1 MIFDTHSH
9 CYWDT
14 LEPRIDEIV
23 TNMQKNGVVK
33 AVQIGCDIESSE
45 KAIALAKRFPGVFY
59 PTIGYHP
66 EHSQHF
72 ARDTVEAE
80 LQTLESMIGEHRASI
95 VAIGECGL
103 DYHYLTENR
112 EEEIDI
118 QKYAWKIQ
126 GEWGKK
132 YNLPLIIH
140 TRDARDDT
148 LKFMKE
154 YHINRC
160 VMHCFSEDWDFAQE
174 LLEFSDEIYFSFSGI
189 VTYKKSEHIQEAAK
203 NIPLSRILV
212 ETDSPFLSPQVVRGS
227 VNEPAN
233 TRYNLEKIAELR

>member
-14 LEPRIDEIV
+14 LEPRIDEILE
-23 TNMQKNGVVK
+23 NMRKNNVVK
-33 AVQIGCDIESSE
+33 AVQIGCDVESSMQ
-45 KAIALAKRFPGVFY
+45 AIALSKRFPGVFY

-72 ARDTVEAE
+72 TRDIVEKD
-80 LQTLESMIGEHRASI
+80 LRTLESMIVEHRGSI

-126 GEWGKK
+126 GEW
-132 YNLPLIIH
+132 
-140 TRDARDDT
+140 
-148 LKFMKE
+148 
-154 YHINRC
+154 
-160 VMHCFSEDWDFAQE
+160 
-174 LLEFSDEIYFSFSGI
+174 
-189 VTYKKSEHIQEAAK
+189 
-203 NIPLSRILV
+203 
-212 ETDSPFLSPQVVRGS
+212 
-227 VNEPAN
+227 
-233 TRYNLEKIAELR
+233 